1 MTAPTT
7 TRAGLDSRVTDE
19 DGQPVAERRF
29 VRWFRVTRADGPAGV
44 ILTAR
49 VPGYLDETSPHPTQ
63 DAALRAARRIYADYR
78 DAVRALSGQPEHHQ
92 ED

>member
-7 TRAGLDSRVTDE
+7 ARAGLDSRVTDD
-19 DGQPVAERRF
+19 DGQPVTERRF

-49 VPGYLDETSPHPTQ
+49 IPSYLDETSPHPTQ
-63 DAALRAARRIYADYR
+63 DAALRAARRIYAGYR
-78 DAVRALSGQPEHHQ
+78 EDVRALSGGHDNQ

>member
-1 MTAPTT
+1 MTTQTA
-7 TRAGLDSRVTDE
+7 RAGLDSRVTDE
-19 DGQPVAERRF
+19 EGQPVIERIF

-49 VPGYLDETSPHPTQ
+49 IPGYLDESSPHPTQ
-63 DAALRAARRIYADYR
+63 DAALRAARRIYAGYR
-78 DAVRALSGQPEHHQ
+78 DAVRALSGQPAHQ